1 MLLSVDT
8 TPELSIISLVP
19 VNAGAEVLAPRLHT
33 VPGEHADPGLAGVR
47 LAHTGQRLDL
57 AARPR
62 ARALD
67 ALAAAEAGVGDRV
80 PYRHPLGVLSA
91 GAGAGAGAGQG
102 QGQQQEGHRH
112 PRPRHPPAA

>member
-8 TPELSIISLVP
+8 TAELSIISLVP
-19 VNAGAEVLAPRLHT
+19 VNAGAEVLAPRLHA
-33 VPGEHADPGLAGVR
+33 VPGEHADPGLAAVR
-47 LAHTGQRLDL
+47 LAHAGQRLDL
-57 AARPR
+57 APRP
-62 ARALD
+62 RALD

-91 GAGAGAGAGQG
+91 GAGAGAGQG

>member
-8 TPELSIISLVP
+8 TAAELSIISLVP

-33 VPGEHADPGLAGVR
+33 VPGEHADPGLAAVR
-47 LAHTGQRLDL
+47 LAHAGQRLDL

-80 PYRHPLGVLSA
+80 PYRHPLRVLS
-91 GAGAGAGAGQG
+91 AGAGAGAGQG

>member
-1 MLLSVDT
+1 M
-8 TPELSIISLVP
+8 
-19 VNAGAEVLAPRLHT
+19 LAPRLHA
-33 VPGEHADPGLAGVR
+33 VPGEHADPGLAAVR
-47 LAHTGQRLDL
+47 LTHAGQRLDL
-57 AARPR
+57 PPRP
-62 ARALD
+62 RALD

-80 PYRHPLGVLSA
+80 PYRHSLGVLSA